1 MKSTLVLLFISFSAF
16 SQFQKSGKIYF
27 KESIKLNIQIS
38 EENKE
43 MAKMMPTSQ
52 DSYKVLYYD
61 SNESLF
67 KVEEKK
73 NEDLDIKHE
82 EGGNQIRMVFK
93 VPQTTIYQ
101 NLSENSFIQSQEF
114 LDKEFLIVDQVNDKK
129 WKVTGEQKKVLDFV
143 CIKATLADTSQKVV
157 AWFTPQIPV
166 GMGPNGFSGLPG
178 MILALDTDNGQ
189 RLIAATNIEPLP
201 QGFTFTK
208 PEKGKKVN
216 KAEFKKIRDEK
227 LKEMGSDGKGGARVI
242 IRNEN

>member
-1 MKSTLVLLFISFSAF
+1 MKNILVLLLLSFSAF

-52 DSYKVLYYD
+52 DTYKVLFYN

-82 EGGNQIRMVFK
+82 EGGSQMRMVFK

-101 NLSENSFIQSQEF
+101 NLSENSFVQSQEF

-143 CIKATLADTSQKVV
+143 CIKATLVDTSQKVV

-166 GMGPNGFSGLPG
+166 GMGPNGYSGLPG

-189 RLIAATNIEPLP
+189 RLIAATKIEALP
-201 QGFTFTK
+201 AGFVFTK
-208 PEKGKKVN
+208 PEKGKKVS
-216 KAEFKKIRDEK
+216 KAEFKKIRDDK
-227 LKEMGSDGKGGARVI
+227 MKEMGSDGKGGVRMI

>member
-1 MKSTLVLLFISFSAF
+1 MKNILVLLLLSFSAY

-52 DSYKVLYYD
+52 DTYKVLFYN

-67 KVEEKK
+67 KIEEKK

-82 EGGNQIRMVFK
+82 EGGNQMRMVFK

-101 NLSENSFIQSQEF
+101 NLSENNFVQSQEF

-143 CIKATLADTSQKVV
+143 CIKATLVDTSQKVV

-166 GMGPNGFSGLPG
+166 GMGPNGYSGLPG

-189 RLIAATNIEPLP
+189 RLIAATKIEALP
-201 QGFTFTK
+201 AGFVFTQ
-208 PEKGKKVN
+208 PEKGKKVS
-216 KAEFKKIRDEK
+216 KAEFKKIRDDK
-227 LKEMGSDGKGGARVI
+227 MKEMGSDGKGGVRMI